1 MPARSNGHAL
11 SDRSAFTLIELL
23 VVISIIA
30 LLIGV
35 LLPSLSAARR
45 QGQAV
50 KCAAAMKDISGAM
63 SGYLSD
69 WNGTFPPSYIYP
81 ADNEANYDFFS
92 QNPGHPYGY
101 IHWSWFLYSKGQVA
115 DKAFQCPSYPKG
127 GAPRTNPG
135 AAADGWEEGQ
145 VDQNG
150 NSNAN
155 SGVEDAQAV
164 RMAFAGNAAIFPRNK
179 FTEELSS
186 SEGGGSRI
194 NQFTQDTK
202 IGDTGKTI
210 LITEFNDNWR
220 AIGVSSGGGILSK
233 SHRSINPFYHIGAG
247 YNEYSAPPEAPGF
260 TYGDAPYYGLLSK
273 DQLAQ
278 TSSLMDNPGV
288 SELNAVGRSHPGG
301 DAYCGGAANFLYA
314 DGHVE
319 KKSVLQSIQGWE
331 WGLYYYSLSGQ
342 NKVGPPW

>member
-1 MPARSNGHAL
+1 MSMRSRGHAPPIRL
-11 SDRSAFTLIELL
+11 AFTLIELL

-30 LLIGV
+30 LLIGI
-35 LLPSLSAARR
+35 LLPSLTAARK
-45 QGQAV
+45 QGQAI
-50 KCAAAMKDISGAM
+50 KCAAAMKDVSGAM

-81 ADNEANYDFFS
+81 SAPDATYDFDA
-92 QNPGHPYGY
+92 QDPGHPYGY

-135 AAADGWEEGQ
+135 DAPDGWESGQ

-150 NSNAN
+150 NSSPN
-155 SGVEDAQAV
+155 SGVQDAQAT
-164 RMAFAGNAAIFPRNK
+164 RMAFTGNAAIFPRNK

-186 SEGGGSRI
+186 AEGGGLRT

-210 LITEFNDNWR
+210 LMTEFNDNWR
-220 AIGVSSGGGILSK
+220 SIGVSSSGGILSK
-233 SHRSINPFYHIGAG
+233 SHRSINPFFHVGSG
-247 YNEYSAPPEAPGF
+247 YNEYAAPPDVPGF
-260 TYGDAPYYGLLSK
+260 TYGDAPYYGLLNK
-273 DQLAQ
+273 DQLAE
-278 TSSLMDNPGV
+278 TSGLMDNPAV
-288 SELNAVGRSHPGG
+288 AETNAVGRSHPGG
-301 DAYCGGAANFLYA
+301 DAFTGGAANFLYA

-319 KKSVLQSIQGWE
+319 KKSVLQTIEGWE
-331 WGLYYYSLSGQ
+331 WGLYYYSLSGK
-342 NKVGPPW
+342 NKIGPPW